1 MDDLI
6 RTPVVRFG
14 PDRRLT
20 LAAAVGALV
29 AVALLLSTDATG
41 RVLFAVAAAVLAC
54 YAVGDLVWWPRLTA
68 DVAGVRVRTPFVR
81 TDLAWS
87 QVDDVR
93 ADVRTRYGLRS
104 ATLEVDAGEVL
115 VVFSRRSLGADPET
129 VASLVRALRP

>member
-1 MDDLI
+1 VDDVV
-6 RTPVVRFG
+6 RAPVVRFG

-20 LAAAVGALV
+20 LGAGVGAVIALGV
-29 AVALLLSTDATG
+29 SVTSDLPGRLLFAIAALLL
-41 RVLFAVAAAVLAC
+41 AC
-54 YAVGDLVWWPRLTA
+54 YVIGDLVWWPRLTA
-68 DVAGVRVRTPFVR
+68 DATGVRVRTPFVR
-81 TDLAWS
+81 TDLAWG

-93 ADVRTRYGLRS
+93 ADVRSRYGVRS